1 MIFLYAFLI
10 GGLICLV
17 AQILM
22 DVFKLLPVHIV
33 VTFVVLG
40 ASLELFG
47 IYDMLIEFAGAG
59 VLIPISSFGHSLTHS
74 AVEATLDKGYFGIFS
89 GMFDSTASG
98 ISITIIFAFF
108 MALIFRPR
116 G

>member
-10 GGLICLV
+10 GGLICLI
-17 AQILM
+17 AQLLI
-22 DVFKLLPVHIV
+22 DGCKLLPVHIV
-33 VTFVVLG
+33 VLFVVLG
-40 ASLELFG
+40 AGLEIFN
-47 IYDMLIEFAGAG
+47 IYDKLIEFAGAG

-74 AVEATLDKGYFGIFS
+74 AVEAGIEKGYFGIFS
-89 GMFDSTASG
+89 GMFDMTASG

-108 MALIFRPR
+108 ISLMFRPR